1 MNIEYEAVSQRNGIL
16 IYNLPVFMC
25 MLFVFFLAQTIFS
38 ASDQWFGEV
47 YNWVLT
53 RQLWCDLT
61 TQRYDF
67 FNLALCLKYTTK
79 KPAIAEIF
87 RP

>member
-1 MNIEYEAVSQRNGIL
+1 MNIEYEAVCQRNGIL
-16 IYNLPVFMC
+16 IYNLLVFMC
-25 MLFVFFLAQTIFS
+25 MLFVFFLAQI
-38 ASDQWFGEV
+38 FGEV

-79 KPAIAEIF
+79 KPVIAEIF

>member
-16 IYNLPVFMC
+16 IYNLLVFMC
-25 MLFVFFLAQTIFS
+25 MLFVFFLAQI
-38 ASDQWFGEV
+38 FGEV

>member
-16 IYNLPVFMC
+16 IYNLLVFMC
-25 MLFVFFLAQTIFS
+25 MLFVFFLAQI
-38 ASDQWFGEV
+38 FGEV

-79 KPAIAEIF
+79 KPVIAEIF

>member
-25 MLFVFFLAQTIFS
+25 MLFVFFLAQI
-38 ASDQWFGEV
+38 FGEV

-79 KPAIAEIF
+79 KPVIAEIF